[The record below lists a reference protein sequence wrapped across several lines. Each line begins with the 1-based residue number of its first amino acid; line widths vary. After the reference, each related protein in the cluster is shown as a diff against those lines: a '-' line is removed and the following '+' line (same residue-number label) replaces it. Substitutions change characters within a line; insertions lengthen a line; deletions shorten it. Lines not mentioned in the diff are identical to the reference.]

1 MATSVTFE
9 VNGVEH
15 SSRADAATPLLYIL
29 RNDLKLKG
37 AKFGCGLGQ
46 CGACTVLVDGQS
58 AMSCDTPLWAV
69 DGKSVTT
76 IEATE
81 GIDALP
87 ALQRAFVAEQAMQC
101 GYCASGII
109 MSAAALLARDADPD
123 ESAIK
128 AALARNLCRC
138 GAHTRMIKAVQ
149 RAARELRS

>member
-1 MATSVTFE
+1 MGTSVTFE

-15 SSRADAATPLLYIL
+15 SSQADAATPLLYIL

-46 CGACTVLVDGQS
+46 CGACTVLIDGQS
-58 AMSCDTPLWAV
+58 AMSCNTPLWAV
-69 DGKSVTT
+69 DGKSITT
-76 IEATE
+76 IEATTSNE
-81 GIDALP
+81 VLP
-87 ALQRAFVAEQAMQC
+87 VLQCAFIAEQAMQC

>member
-9 VNGVEH
+9 VNGVGH
-15 SSRADAATPLLYIL
+15 SSQADAATPLLYIL

-69 DGKSVTT
+69 AGKSITT
-76 IEATE
+76 IEATA
-81 GIDALP
+81 GIDVLP
-87 ALQRAFVAEQAMQC
+87 VLQRAFVAEQAMQC

-123 ESAIK
+123 EPAIK